1 MGTIETA
8 VKDKVYTIYYKE
20 EDGLVFM
27 DWDGYATSEQFR
39 AGSEL
44 MLQLVQEHKASKVL
58 ADAKD
63 MILIDLEDQ
72 RWVVNEIFPKLID
85 AGCKTMALVSPHHY
99 FNKVA
104 IESLSFKANE
114 KSLSCRIFHN
124 QKAAKGWLDTV

>member
-1 MGTIETA
+1 MG
-8 VKDKVYTIYYKE
+8 DRVYNIYYKE
-20 EDGLVFM
+20 EDALIFM

-44 MLQLVQEHKASKVL
+44 MLRLVQEHNVSKVL
-58 ADAKD
+58 ADTKD
-63 MILIDLEDQ
+63 MVLISQEDQ
-72 RWVVNEIFPKLID
+72 KWVVNEIFPKLID

-124 QKAAKGWLDTV
+124 LKTATDWLNMI